1 MSCQKSLKDCHSSD
15 RSENR
20 MLIGIVYAI
29 LGVIY
34 GLVLMQ
40 EDDRLWKVLGFI
52 LLVISVPSILG
63 VIAIE
68 ISR

>member
-1 MSCQKSLKDCHSSD
+1 
-15 RSENR
+15 

-52 LLVISVPSILG
+52 LLVISVLSILG

>member
-20 MLIGIVYAI
+20 MLIGMIYAI

-34 GLVLMQ
+34 GLVLLK
-40 EDDRLWKVLGFI
+40 EDDGFTKILGVI
-52 LLVISVPSILG
+52 LLVISVLG
-63 VIAIE
+63 MLAFLAME

>member
-1 MSCQKSLKDCHSSD
+1 
-15 RSENR
+15 
-20 MLIGIVYAI
+20 MLIGMVYAI

-40 EDDRLWKVLGFI
+40 EDDKLWRVLGFI
-52 LLVISVPSILG
+52 LLVISILSILG
-63 VIAIE
+63 VLAIE

>member
-52 LLVISVPSILG
+52 LLVISVLSILG

>member
-1 MSCQKSLKDCHSSD
+1 
-15 RSENR
+15 
-20 MLIGIVYAI
+20 MLIAMVYAI

-40 EDDRLWKVLGFI
+40 EDEKLWRVLGFI
-52 LLVISVPSILG
+52 LLVISVLG
-63 VIAIE
+63 MFAFLAME

>member
-1 MSCQKSLKDCHSSD
+1 MLCQMLSKDCHSSD

-52 LLVISVPSILG
+52 LLVISVLSILG

>member
-1 MSCQKSLKDCHSSD
+1 
-15 RSENR
+15 

-52 LLVISVPSILG
+52 LLAVSVLSILG

>member
-1 MSCQKSLKDCHSSD
+1 
-15 RSENR
+15 

-52 LLVISVPSILG
+52 LLVISVLSILG
-63 VIAIE
+63 VLAIE

>member
-1 MSCQKSLKDCHSSD
+1 MD

-20 MLIGIVYAI
+20 MLIGMVYAI

-40 EDDRLWKVLGFI
+40 EDDRLWRVLGVV
-52 LLVISVPSILG
+52 LSVVSILSIMS
-63 VIAIE
+63 VLAME
-68 ISR
+68 ISQ

>member
-1 MSCQKSLKDCHSSD
+1 
-15 RSENR
+15 

>member
-1 MSCQKSLKDCHSSD
+1 
-15 RSENR
+15 

-40 EDDRLWKVLGFI
+40 EDDRLWKVLGSI
-52 LLVISVPSILG
+52 LLVISVLSILG